1 VDFSI
6 LKRAWDYSIPDFLA
20 VATTIGATWAFGVE
34 VGVSAGVGLSI
45 ALFLLRTS
53 RPHIAEV
60 GLMEG
65 TEHFRNIKRHE
76 VLTASEVVTYRVDES
91 LYFANARFL
100 EDYIYDRVQPNCG
113 VQHVVL
119 MMSAVNDIDF
129 SALES
134 LESINTRLSEMGIQL
149 HMSEVKGPV
158 MDKLQTAH
166 FLSDMTGQVFLSQ
179 YAAITALSPKEA
191 AE

>member
-1 VDFSI
+1 
-6 LKRAWDYSIPDFLA
+6 
-20 VATTIGATWAFGVE
+20 
-34 VGVSAGVGLSI
+34 
-45 ALFLLRTS
+45 
-53 RPHIAEV
+53 
-60 GLMEG
+60 
-65 TEHFRNIKRHE
+65 
-76 VLTASEVVTYRVDES
+76 
-91 LYFANARFL
+91 
-100 EDYIYDRVQPNCG
+100 
-113 VQHVVL
+113 

-129 SALES
+129 SELES
-134 LESINTRLSEMGIQL
+134 LESINTLLSEMGIQL